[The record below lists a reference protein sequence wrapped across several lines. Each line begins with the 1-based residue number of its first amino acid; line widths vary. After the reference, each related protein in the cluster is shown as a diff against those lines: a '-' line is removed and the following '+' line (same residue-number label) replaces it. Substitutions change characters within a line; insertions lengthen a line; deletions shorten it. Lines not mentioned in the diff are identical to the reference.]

1 MWPLTG
7 HAEELRIIE
16 AAISDQDLSGIVVCG
31 AAGVGKSRVA
41 REALLCAASVG
52 CETRWAAGTSS
63 ARNLSLGASRIPAT
77 ACAEPKK
84 WNERGY
90 EACAVQAEKDWRSGS
105 IDYKTFRELVEGCC
119 HLPGEVDPG
128 SEQLHASQ
136 SANREPVMTASA
148 AVAV

>member
-1 MWPLTG
+1 MP
-7 HAEELRIIE
+7 A
-16 AAISDQDLSGIVVCG
+16 
-31 AAGVGKSRVA
+31 
-41 REALLCAASVG
+41 ALLAAAATLGGSAVG
-52 CETRWAAGTSS
+52 D
-63 ARNLSLGASRIPAT
+63 PAT

-84 WNERGY
+84 WNEKGY